1 MTTPPDAPDF
11 AASTL
16 SDRIQTSLNAPVDP
30 AVGAFAG
37 ELGESAGALA
47 VLFYGSNLRTGSLDG
62 VLDFYVLLPGGVET
76 GLWPRV
82 SYHER
87 DHDGVTLR
95 AKVATMTLATF
106 SQAACGDL
114 LDTTIWAR
122 FVQPSALAWKRDP
135 QQAEGVALAVGSA
148 AITASRYAVALGP
161 ADGSAEDYWRALFRA
176 TYRAEFRVE
185 KPGRENDILGVNQAH
200 FAGLLPVA
208 LAAAGVAC
216 PRDGDILH
224 PQLAPG
230 ERSALRRGWARRARL
245 GKPYNLVRL
254 LRASTTFDGAARYAA
269 WKIERHTGVPVV
281 LTPWRERHP
290 VLAAPGVL
298 WRVWRARRRSPQ

>member
-1 MTTPPDAPDF
+1 MTTSLAE
-11 AASTL
+11 
-16 SDRIQTSLNAPVDP
+16 RIQTSLSAPVDP
-30 AVGAFAG
+30 AVGAFAAH
-37 ELGESAGALA
+37 LGEAAGALA

-62 VLDFYVLLPGGVET
+62 VLDFYVLLPGPVET

-87 DHDGVTLR
+87 EHEGRTLR
-95 AKVATMTLATF
+95 AKAATMTLATF
-106 SQAACGDL
+106 AAAASGET

-122 FVQPSALAWKRDP
+122 FVQPSALAWVRDP
-135 QQAEGVALAVGSA
+135 QQSDAVGDALAAA
-148 AITASRYAVALGP
+148 AITAARFAVALGP
-161 ADGSAEDYWRALFRA
+161 PAGTADEYWRALFRA

-208 LAAAGVAC
+208 LDAAGIAC
-216 PRDGDILH
+216 ARDGDTLR
-224 PQLAPG
+224 PKLNPALRG
-230 ERSALRRGWARRARL
+230 ALRRAWARRARL
-245 GKPYNLVRL
+245 GKPYNLIRL

-298 WRVWRARRRSPQ
+298 WRVWRARR

>member
-1 MTTPPDAPDF
+1 MTTPTDAPDL
-11 AASTL
+11 AAPSL
-16 SDRIQTSLNAPVDP
+16 LDRIQTSLNAPVNP
-30 AVGAFAG
+30 AVRAFAG
-37 ELGESAGALA
+37 ELGYSAGALA

-62 VLDFYVLLPGGVET
+62 VLDFYVLLPGTVET

-87 DHDGVTLR
+87 DDNGATLR

-106 SQAACGDL
+106 AAAASGET

-122 FVQPSALAWKRDP
+122 FVQPSALAWVRDP
-135 QQAEGVALAVGSA
+135 QQASAVAQAVAAA

-161 ADGSAEDYWRALFRA
+161 LAGTADGYWRALFRA

-185 KPGRENDILGVNQAH
+185 RPGRENDILGVNQAH
-200 FAGLLPVA
+200 FAGLLPAA
-208 LAAAGVAC
+208 LDAAGVAC
-216 PRDGDILH
+216 TRDGDILQ
-224 PQLAPG
+224 PRLAS
-230 ERSALRRGWARRARL
+230 RDRDALRREWARRARL
-245 GKPYNLVRL
+245 GKPYNLIRL
-254 LRASTTFDGAARYAA
+254 LRASTTFEGAARYAA

-290 VLAAPGVL
+290 VLAAPAVL
-298 WRVWRARRRSPQ
+298 WRIWRARRRSPQ